1 MHRGTWSSSK
11 NQHPYDVPVC
21 VDGFG
26 RMLWPRTC
34 GTALGHALGGDGG
47 PGRGGEDGR
56 AVVLPYADLS
66 SHGSLRFGSECT
78 LSPDPG
84 NGSSEGVESDA
95 GRFQPSEFG
104 AELCAEG
111 AGKGN
116 VGIITACCLKV
127 RRLVRYNG
135 AMKLA
140 TSGVCARVPAEMG
153 REGCVSCALYGSL
166 FRWGFSG
173 WF

>member
-1 MHRGTWSSSK
+1 MRRWFWA
-11 NQHPYDVPVC
+11 DA
-21 VDGFG
+21 
-26 RMLWPRTC
+26 C
-34 GTALGHALGGDGG
+34 GHGHAELALGHALGGDGG

-84 NGSSEGVESDA
+84 NGSSEGVGSDA

-116 VGIITACCLKV
+116 VGIITVCCLKV

-140 TSGVCARVPAEMG
+140 TSSGYAREFPQKWDAKGACPVRYMG
-153 REGCVSCALYGSL
+153 AFSVGL
-166 FRWGFSG
+166 FRVVLTGEADLA
-173 WF
+173 